1 MAISPRV
8 LSVVG
13 FMTKPRGPLVKWWIW
28 IVVLLVAFLAAFY
41 VRYWSALTSLPTRV
55 HNRILAHHSI
65 PVSLNQVSPWF
76 TKALI
81 ATEDRSFYRNW
92 GISFEGIG
100 RALVVDIETESFAQ
114 GGSTITQQ
122 LIRDLLLSPHK
133 TIPRKVTGTLLALMT
148 TVLYSKQ
155 EILTMYINEVYLGH
169 NSYGVGRAAQT
180 YFGRSAQNLS
190 PAQATLL
197 AGLPQAPSAL
207 NPDNHYHQAKT
218 RQWEVLDSMVSDRLI
233 TWPTA
238 HHIFSAPLNL
248 VGS

>member
-1 MAISPRV
+1 
-8 LSVVG
+8 
-13 FMTKPRGPLVKWWIW
+13 MTKPRSPLVKWSILML
-28 IVVLLVAFLAAFY
+28 VLLITFLAVFY
-41 VRYWSALTSLPTRV
+41 VRYWSALTSLPARV
-55 HNRILAHHSI
+55 HDRTMAHHGI
-65 PVSLNQVSPWF
+65 PVSLNQVTPWF
-76 TKALI
+76 TKGLI

-100 RALVVDIETESFAQ
+100 RALVVDIETGSFAQ
-114 GGSTITQQ
+114 GGSTLTQQ

-155 EILTMYINEVYLGH
+155 QILTMYINEVYLGH

-180 YFGRSAQNLS
+180 YFGRPAKNLS

-207 NPDNHYHQAKT
+207 NPDSHYHQAKT
-218 RQWEVLDSMVSDRLI
+218 RQWEVLESMVSDRLI
-233 TWPTA
+233 TLHTA
-238 HHIFSAPLNL
+238 HRIYSAPLNL